1 MRRLRFFLIG
11 LAVFAASCAEKEP
24 AHNQSEGTL
33 GELIVTLSTDAHT
46 GDMTTKSGSEND
58 EPETVPAELVPELE
72 AFKVDLYT
80 ESHVRLYH
88 NTYEN
93 TIDKVFRLN
102 TGNYR
107 LVAQHGDSLGCGFNK
122 PYFLAD
128 HQIQLTP
135 ADPVQ
140 TVEATARLANV
151 QMAVSYDETITGTYD
166 DYYVV
171 VRHCAFDK
179 KSVKFLK
186 DETRYGYIPAG
197 DMVIEFYAY
206 VSSTEGW
213 KYSRTEVRTFLPND
227 FLKIRISSPRN
238 GEAYFNLSVDGNET
252 IIEEAVL
259 VPDYAAPQ
267 DAPALTL
274 AGFDE
279 YNKCRVIE
287 GVDVGAGGSVS
298 MLARAGIAE
307 CYLTV
312 ESDILYRKGLSAG
325 EYDLINA
332 DAATVEKL
340 HAAGIYWDENML
352 GTRVLS
358 FVNLAE
364 TVSILNAET
373 KSSTMEQ
380 TVATFTLKVVDEV
393 GAEGSVDFS
402 VVSVPIN
409 PVLEI
414 FAHNVWATKVLAPTI
429 SISEGANKK
438 LFKLQMSTDNIRW
451 TSLENEIDGTGTTMT
466 AEDITGLQP
475 DHTYYFRV
483 IYNDNPLVVSGT
495 KTVKTEAALQIGNN
509 EFEEFIIEQF
519 AYKSNTLGTGGDTYY
534 RNWYLPWRSG
544 ETDKWWAVNS
554 RKTLPTQ
561 TTSGDHNY
569 KIFPTVT
576 YSQTLNNKHAQIATV
591 YISNLATDTED
602 KYELGST
609 LVTEIKAKAVGEIF
623 LGEAADDGT
632 AKSLGHVF
640 TSRPTSLSFDYVY
653 TPMNN
658 EKFYARIDLLDINGN
673 IIAEAEIN
681 KSDAGAVDRWTTRTL
696 KLNYKTMD
704 VNAAKIRL
712 AFRSTTNSDADAAYA
727 SNSGVTIQIAGSS
740 ETARLGSI
748 LLIDNV
754 ILNYE

>member
-33 GELIVTLSTDAHT
+33 GELIVTLSTDART
-46 GDMTTKSGSEND
+46 GDMTTKSGSEAN
-58 EPETVPAELVPELE
+58 EPETVPAEFVPEVE
-72 AFKVDLYT
+72 AFKLDLYT

-93 TIDKVFRLN
+93 TVDKIFRLN

-128 HQIQLTP
+128 HHIQLTP

-140 TVEATARLANV
+140 RVEATARLANV

-171 VRHCAFDK
+171 VRHNTHSK

-206 VSSTEGW
+206 VSATEGW

-252 IIEEAVL
+252 IIDEAVL

-267 DAPALTL
+267 DAPSLTL

-279 YNKCRVIE
+279 NNKCRVIE

-298 MLARAGIAE
+298 VLARAAIAN

-312 ESDILYRKGLSAG
+312 DSDILLRNGLPAG
-325 EYDLINA
+325 EYDLVNV
-332 DAATVEKL
+332 DEATVAKL

-352 GTRVLS
+352 GSRVLS
-358 FVNLAE
+358 FINLAE
-364 TVSILNAET
+364 AVSILNAET

-380 TVATFTLKVVDEV
+380 TVATFSLKVVDEV
-393 GAEGSVDFS
+393 GAESSIDFS

-409 PVLEI
+409 PVLDI
-414 FAHNVWATKVLAPTI
+414 LSYNVWATKVLAPTI
-429 SISEGANKK
+429 TISEGANKK

-451 TSLENEIDGTGTTMT
+451 TSLDNEIDGNGTTMV
-466 AEDITGLQP
+466 AEDITGLEP
-475 DHTYYFRV
+475 NRTYYFRA

-495 KTVKTEAALQIGNN
+495 KSVKTEAALQIGNN
-509 EFEEFIIEQF
+509 DFEEFTIQEF
-519 AYKSNTLGTGGDTYY
+519 EYLSNTNGTGGGKYY
-534 RNWYLPWRSG
+534 RKWYLPWKSG

-554 RKTLPTQ
+554 RKTMPAQ
-561 TTSGDHNY
+561 TTSNYHNY

-576 YSQTLNNKHAQIATV
+576 YNQTLNNKHAQIATV
-591 YISNLATDTED
+591 YVSNLATETED
-602 KYELGST
+602 KLAVGSYF
-609 LVTEIKAKAVGEIF
+609 VPEIKAKAVGEIF

-632 AKSLGHVF
+632 ARSLGHVF

-673 IIAEAEIN
+673 VIAEAEIN

-696 KLNYKTMD
+696 KLNYMTTE

-712 AFRSTTNSDADAAYA
+712 SFRSTTTADADAAYA

>member
-33 GELIVTLSTDAHT
+33 GELIVTLSTDAQT
-46 GDMTTKSGSEND
+46 GDMTTKSGSQNN
-58 EPETVPAELVPELE
+58 EPETVPAELVPEVE

-88 NTYEN
+88 DTYEN
-93 TIDKVFRLN
+93 TIGRTIRLN

-128 HQIQLTP
+128 HLIQLTP
-135 ADPVQ
+135 ANPVQ

-151 QMAVSYDETITGTYD
+151 QMTVSYDETITGTYD

-171 VRHCAFDK
+171 VRHNDLSK

-186 DETRYGYIPAG
+186 GETRYGYIPAG

-206 VSSTEGW
+206 VSAAEGW
-213 KYSRTEVRTFLPND
+213 KYSRTEVRSFLPND
-227 FLKIRISSPRN
+227 FLKINVSSPRN
-238 GEAYFNLSVDGNET
+238 GETYFNLSVDGKET
-252 IIEEAVL
+252 VIEEAVL
-259 VPDYAAPQ
+259 IPDYAAPQ
-267 DAPALTL
+267 EAPVLTL

-279 YNKCRVIE
+279 NNKCRVIE

-312 ESDILYRKGLSAG
+312 DSDILLRKGLHAG
-325 EYDLINA
+325 EYDLIRA
-332 DAATVEKL
+332 DEETLAKL
-340 HAAGIYWDENML
+340 HSAGIYWDENML

-358 FVNLAE
+358 FINLAE

-380 TVATFTLKVVDEV
+380 TVATFSLKVVDEV
-393 GAEGSVDFS
+393 GAEGTVDFS

-409 PVLEI
+409 PVLDI
-414 FAHNVWATKVLAPTI
+414 YSYNVWATKVLAPAI

-451 TSLENEIDGTGTTMT
+451 TNLDNQIDGNGTTLQ

-475 DHTYYFRV
+475 DQTYYFRV
-483 IYNDNPLVVSGT
+483 MYNNNPLVVSGT

-509 EFEEFIIEQF
+509 GFEEFTIEQF

-534 RNWYLPWRSG
+534 RDWYLPWRSG

-602 KYELGST
+602 KYDLGST

-673 IIAEAEIN
+673 IIAEAEID
-681 KSDAGAVDRWTTRTL
+681 KSEAGAVDRWTTRTL
-696 KLNYKTMD
+696 KLNYKTTV

-712 AFRSTTNSDADAAYA
+712 AFRSTSKSDADAAYA
-727 SNSGVTIQIAGSS
+727 SNSSVTIQIAGSS
-740 ETARLGSI
+740 EAARLGSI
-748 LLIDNV
+748 LLIDNI